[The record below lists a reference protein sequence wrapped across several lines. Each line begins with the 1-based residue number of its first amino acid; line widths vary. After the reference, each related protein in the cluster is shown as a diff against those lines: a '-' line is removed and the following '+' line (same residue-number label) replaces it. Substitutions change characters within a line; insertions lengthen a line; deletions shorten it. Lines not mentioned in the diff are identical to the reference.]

1 MQKFRTIGGAY
12 SGIGLGPEDCWCFVD
27 LTVDEKL
34 ITAVKLGERMRER
47 VVDLFPRFGE
57 RDFQTVL
64 SLCGEKQLGFASF
77 LARMT
82 NPKLPLL
89 DLVTHSLVPT
99 IRHKI
104 WPLIAKPNAITGMPI
119 LAGYNSIKQLRDV
132 WNCAVIFERGR
143 TVWYKSM
150 VVLTA
155 GFTQNYLGIP

>member
-1 MQKFRTIGGAY
+1 M
-12 SGIGLGPEDCWCFVD
+12 
-27 LTVDEKL
+27 DEKL
-34 ITAVKLGERMRER
+34 ITAVKLGERMQER
-47 VVDLFPRFGE
+47 IVDLFPQFGE
-57 RDFQTVL
+57 RDFQTAL
-64 SLCGEKQLGFASF
+64 SLCGEKRQDFASF

-104 WPLIAKPNAITGMPI
+104 WPLIAKHNAITGMPI

-155 GFTQNYLGIP
+155 GFTQNYLGIS